1 MEGSAGRR
9 IRERKLARAMM
20 QASSTLAHHA
30 DGGSLALF
38 VAPLGQD
45 VAKAKQMRP
54 WF

>member
-1 MEGSAGRR
+1 MGTDKAW
-9 IRERKLARAMM
+9 
-20 QASSTLAHHA
+20 Q
-30 DGGSLALF
+30 GSLALF